1 LPIIAVFADTEI
13 GEDAAMK
20 PTPPRRSDSLALARR
35 PRRAG
40 GGRLFLK
47 PIMAIPNPITVA
59 PDPRWAPSA
68 GANRT

>member
-1 LPIIAVFADTEI
+1 LPIIAVFADREI

-20 PTPPRRSDSLALARR
+20 PTPPRRSDRLALARQ

-40 GGRLFLK
+40 GGRLLLK
-47 PIMAIPNPITVA
+47 PTMAITNAITLTPA
-59 PDPRWAPSA
+59 PGGAPSA